1 MQDTVR
7 CLAAKMSSFLNK
19 LCVFT
24 GLVLLYVG
32 LGLISSVTFLVL
44 IRRENSRRER
54 GERNEVIG
62 GDKSTGHESNGTYET
77 IADAKRDKGDE
88 WSGYRYTE

>member
-1 MQDTVR
+1 
-7 CLAAKMSSFLNK
+7 MSSFLNT
-19 LCVFT
+19 LHT
-24 GLVLLYVG
+24 GLVLLYIG

-44 IRRENSRRER
+44 VRRENSRRER